1 MKKRKG
7 MEIMKH
13 FQNAE
18 TDDIIIIG
26 KTEEIRDLYNQLAEA
41 GELIPLYA
49 DAPIFSEK
57 KLAYAVYV
65 EGHYF
70 SVGSSDAALADISG
84 ESWKQIDKI
93 DL

>member
-1 MKKRKG
+1 
-7 MEIMKH
+7 MKH

-26 KTEEIRDLYNQLAEA
+26 KTEEIRDLYNRLAEA
-41 GELIPLYA
+41 GELIPLYT
-49 DAPIFSEK
+49 DAPIFSER
-57 KLAYAVYV
+57 KLAYAVYI

-84 ESWKQIDKI
+84 EDWEQVDGIG
-93 DL
+93 L

>member
-1 MKKRKG
+1 MKYFHNEFR
-7 MEIMKH
+7 
-13 FQNAE
+13 
-18 TDDIIIIG
+18 DDEDLYIIIG
-26 KTEEIRDLYNQLAEA
+26 RTEEIRDLYNQLAEA
-41 GELIPLYA
+41 GELIPLYT

-57 KLAYAVYV
+57 KLAYAMYI
-65 EGHYF
+65 EGRYF